1 MTASPRPAPS
11 RPVAPPPAAPPPAA
25 SPLDAP
31 GSATFWLAALAALT
45 LLRLL
50 VAGLTPLS
58 PDEAYY
64 WVWSR
69 ALAPG
74 YLDHP
79 PMVALWIAA
88 GTGSAGEGALGV
100 RLLGPLSAAA
110 GSLLLAHA
118 AEGLF
123 PGRGAGV
130 RAAVLLNATLLLGVG
145 AVTMTPDTPLLL
157 FWTAALWALVRL
169 LRTGRGVWWL
179 AVGAAAGGALLSK
192 YTAVLLGAGILMWL
206 AWVPPLR
213 RWLRDPWLYAGG
225 AVAVSLFAPVV
236 AWNAG
241 HGWASFAKQGGRAG
255 DWDPA
260 EALRHLSELLGGQI
274 GLATPLVFAL
284 LVAGSWAAA
293 RRLPA
298 RDPAWGLLAALVL
311 PGAAVFVQHAL
322 GDRVQGNWPAV
333 LYPAAAAA
341 AGALDGRAWRRLWRP
356 AAALG
361 LALTGLVYVQ
371 AVAAPLP
378 LPRRLDPTLARLAG
392 WPELARAADEVRA
405 REGAAYLAAESYA
418 LACELAWYAPPGAA
432 VLGVEERWRLFD
444 LPRPPDAGGAGL
456 LLQSTRRSEPPDP
469 AYWRDAREI
478 GRLTRARAGVVAE
491 EYRVYRVTRRED
503 APAAVLPRPA
513 RAGQVPARSP
523 ESNPE

>member
-1 MTASPRPAPS
+1 MTVVPPRPIGRSPVTVSPVAS
-11 RPVAPPPAAPPPAA
+11 RPAA
-25 SPLDAP
+25 L
-31 GSATFWLAALAALT
+31 WLVALAALT

-50 VAGLTPLS
+50 VAGLAPLS

-69 ALAPG
+69 APAPG

-79 PMVALWIAA
+79 PMVAAWIGA
-88 GTGSAGEGALGV
+88 GTRLAGEGALGV

-145 AVTMTPDTPLLL
+145 AVTMTPDTPLVL
-157 FWTAALWALVRL
+157 FWTAALWALVRI

-192 YTAVLLGAGILMWL
+192 YTGVLLGAGVLIWL

-213 RWLRDPWLYAGG
+213 RWLRDPWPYAGG
-225 AVAVSLFAPVV
+225 AVAVALFAPV
-236 AWNAG
+236 AIWNAG
-241 HGWASFAKQGGRAG
+241 HGWASFVKQGGRAG

-284 LVAGSWAAA
+284 FAAGALAAA

-298 RDPAWGLLAALVL
+298 RDPAWTLLAALIL

-333 LYPAAAAA
+333 LYPAAAVA
-341 AGALDGRAWRRLWRP
+341 AGALDGRPWRRLWRP
-356 AAALG
+356 AAVLG
-361 LALTGLVYVQ
+361 FVLTGLVYVQ
-371 AVAAPLP
+371 TVAAPLP
-378 LPRRLDPTLARLAG
+378 LPRRLDPGLARLAG
-392 WPELARAADEVRA
+392 WPELAREADELRA

-418 LACELAWYAPPGAA
+418 LASELAWHAPPGVA

-444 LPRPPDAGGAGL
+444 LPRPDDAAPTGDAGRAGL
-456 LLQSTRRSEPPDP
+456 LVQSTRRSEPPDP
-469 AYWRDAREI
+469 ARWRDVREV
-478 GRLTRARAGVVAE
+478 GRLVRARAGVVAE
-491 EYRVYRVTRRED
+491 EYRVYRATRRED
-503 APAAVLPRPA
+503 APAVLLPRPTQA
-513 RAGQVPARSP
+513 RQASP
-523 ESNPE
+523 DPE